1 MKNDE
6 IAALLQALDLKWE
19 QRSELQLE
27 NFKQLLEQ
35 HTTKTEERMA
45 QASPTPSVAVNPG
58 DNTGPGLDRSEG
70 RRSSVDS
77 DNRDMQGLLKSLRV
91 KIPRFNGTNVDDWVY
106 KINKF
111 FDLHAIENS
120 LRLSV
125 IPFHLEG
132 VPSTWYQWMEK
143 GGSFSDWDSFL
154 QALQLR
160 FGTSIYDDPLGRI
173 SKLIQKGKV
182 ADYRAEF
189 EALMP
194 RITGVSEAMFLNF
207 FIWGLKLEIRR
218 ELLMLKP
225 VDLADAMAK
234 AQLFEDRHEDI
245 LFRSRFQEGRQPSF
259 HRTTQFSPGSG
270 PSAVHPTNARSVPT
284 PSTPNTS
291 HSLPIKKL
299 SPAELKERRDK
310 GLCFTCD
317 EKFNFGH
324 KCKNRM
330 LILCGYDEDEPEDS
344 KNDSLQEFEENTED
358 EVSLNSLSNSMNPRI
373 FRIMAQHG
381 KETLE
386 VLIDTGSHNNFIQEA
401 LVSELQLTW
410 EDTKRFKVYMGNGN
424 FLLCSKICRGVELS
438 LQGHLFE
445 VDLYVLPICGL
456 DIVLG
461 MQWLQTLGPCVHDH
475 KALTMEFNWKGSRI
489 QLAGSSEVVTHQL
502 SFTQLHSMLREG
514 EVKDVYKLTALT
526 SEPTS
531 DSLDEQPVDDPT
543 VPQVQ

>member
-19 QRSELQLE
+19 QRSELQME
-27 NFKQLLEQ
+27 NFKQLLDQ
-35 HTTKTEERMA
+35 HTAKTEERMA
-45 QASPTPSVAVNPG
+45 QASPSPSIAVGHG
-58 DNTGPGLDRSEG
+58 DDTVQEADRSEG
-70 RRSSVDS
+70 RRSTADS
-77 DNRDMQGLLKSLRV
+77 EPHEMHGLLKSLRV
-91 KIPRFNGTNVDDWVY
+91 KIPRFDGSNVDDWVY

-111 FDLHAIENS
+111 FDLHGIDQS

-132 VPSTWYQWMEK
+132 APSTWYQWMEK

-160 FGTSIYDDPLGRI
+160 FGTSVYDDPLGRI

-182 ADYRAEF
+182 ADYREEF

-225 VDLADAMAK
+225 EGLADAMAK
-234 AQLFEDRHEDI
+234 AQLFEDRHQDI
-245 LFRSRFQEGRQPSF
+245 LFRSRVHEFRPPSNS
-259 HRTTQFSPGSG
+259 RTTQFSPNNGPFP
-270 PSAVHPTNARSVPT
+270 PSAVHTRPLPSNGNQHTSVT
-284 PSTPNTS
+284 PQSF
-291 HSLPIKKL
+291 PIKRL

-330 LILCGYDEDEPEDS
+330 LILCGYDEEESDTNQADYI
-344 KNDSLQEFEENTED
+344 QELDENTEE

-381 KETLE
+381 TEKLE

-401 LVSELQLTW
+401 LVSQLQLQS
-410 EDTKRFKVYMGNGN
+410 EETKRFKVYMGNGN
-424 FLLCSKICRGVELS
+424 FLLCSRICKGVRLG
-438 LQGHLFE
+438 LQGHHFE

-461 MQWLQTLGPCVHDH
+461 MQWSTL
-475 KALTMEFNWKGSRI
+475 R
-489 QLAGSSEVVTHQL
+489 
-502 SFTQLHSMLREG
+502 
-514 EVKDVYKLTALT
+514 
-526 SEPTS
+526 
-531 DSLDEQPVDDPT
+531 
-543 VPQVQ
+543 